1 MKGMERHIELAQLLA
16 DLNRKIAEVKA
27 VANSVDDAAEK
38 SRSEQILAELYQ
50 RCHDAKQ
57 ELRDVA
63 ISHAEQWRNEQ
74 KKKRKREPPQL
85 TAGTI
90 ARLELLFKSDD
101 QSKAREVLQT
111 LSDQRLYDR
120 PAEAERV
127 WIAALKLSCGS
138 LAELTKAVELAN
150 LDYRDLLL
158 SASFANDPKEHL
170 RWWPGQPA
178 PWYARRLP
186 PPNPS

>member
-1 MKGMERHIELAQLLA
+1 MTGMERHIELTQLLA
-16 DLNRKIAEVKA
+16 DLNRKIDEAKA
-27 VANSVDDAAEK
+27 VADTADDPGEK
-38 SRSEQILAELYQ
+38 RRSEQILAELYQ

-57 ELRDVA
+57 ELRGIA

-74 KKKRKREPPQL
+74 RKNHKRDPPQL

-101 QSKAREVLQT
+101 QPMAREVLRM
-111 LSDQRLYDR
+111 LSDQRFYNR
-120 PAEAERV
+120 SAEAERV
-127 WIAALKLSCGS
+127 WIAALKLSCGN
-138 LAELTKAVELAN
+138 LAELAKAVELAN

-158 SASFANDPKEHL
+158 SAGFANDPKEHL

-186 PPNPS
+186 PPNPQ